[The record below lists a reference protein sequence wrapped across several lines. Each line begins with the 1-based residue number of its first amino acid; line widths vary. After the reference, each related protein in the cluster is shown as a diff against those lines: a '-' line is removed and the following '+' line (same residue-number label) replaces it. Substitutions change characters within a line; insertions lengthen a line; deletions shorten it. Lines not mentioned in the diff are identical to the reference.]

1 MNQYDIV
8 ITSCKKDEKVLQ
20 LCIKSIQNYIK
31 GYRKI
36 IVVSNE
42 KLTNIEGVEW
52 FDEKKYPFSKKDL
65 YDQMYNVVPD
75 TLRRKRLG
83 YINQLLK
90 LYAHYVIPNLT
101 ENILIIDSD
110 IIFIKET
117 SFFDLKNNQDTH
129 QTELIPKY
137 GYNYMYPNGWKMYQ
151 NHFKKLHP
159 SFNDFNKSGICH
171 HIIYNKYIIYELFN
185 LIENYHNQIFWK
197 IYLNLM
203 DTRPNQIHSEPANCE
218 LYYNYIN
225 KFHKDKFILRLI
237 KWLESPANVGKSN
250 EINNDKSILEIQ
262 KKKALQEKCNYIAFH
277 SYDRD
282 VSF

>member
-8 ITSCKKDEKVLQ
+8 ITSCKKDQKVLQ
-20 LCIKSIQNYIK
+20 LCINSIKKYIN
-31 GYRKI
+31 GYRRI

-42 KLTNIEGVEW
+42 KLTDIENVEW

-75 TLRRKRLG
+75 SLRRKRLG

-90 LYAHYVIPNLT
+90 LYAHYIIPDLT

-110 IIFIKET
+110 IIFIKES
-117 SFFDLKNNQDTH
+117 SFFDYKYNQTTKNN
-129 QTELIPKY
+129 ELIPKY
-137 GYNYMYPNGWKMYQ
+137 GYNYMYPNGWDFYQ

-159 SFNDFNKSGICH
+159 TFNDFNKSGICH
-171 HIIYNKYIIYELFN
+171 HIIYNKHIINEIFN
-185 LIENYHNQIFWK
+185 LIEKHHNQTFWK

-203 DTRPNQIHSEPANCE
+203 DTRPNEIHSEPANCE
-218 LYYNYIN
+218 LYFNYIS

-237 KWLESPANVGKSN
+237 KWLESPAVGGQN
-250 EINNDKSILEIQ
+250 NRINSDESIFQTQ
-262 KKKALQEKCNYIAFH
+262 KEKALKENCNYIAFH

-282 VSF
+282 ETF